1 MIYKL
6 SHFCWISLALV
17 FFNSYGFAQKNN
29 QAAPDSVIAPA
40 EENTVTGDFE
50 NITDTLVSRS
60 DFDSAND
67 SIFKWK
73 QDREFGYMTY
83 LDSLLREKRG
93 LKIDTVS
100 IDKGT
105 ADKSRAKIV
114 SARSTTSNSFLDSFA
129 VKFFFWAIAFFFIG
143 FILYKL
149 FFTGGL
155 FSGGN
160 AKPDEEHS
168 NKEPEILKEYSAYN
182 LLINEAE

>member
-1 MIYKL
+1 MIP
-6 SHFCWISLALV
+6 SS
-17 FFNSYGFAQKNN
+17 
-29 QAAPDSVIAPA
+29 
-40 EENTVTGDFE
+40 
-50 NITDTLVSRS
+50 
-60 DFDSAND
+60 
-67 SIFKWK
+67 KWK

-83 LDSLLREKRG
+83 LDSLLRKKTG

-105 ADKSRAKIV
+105 VDKTRAKIV

-129 VKFFFWAIAFFFIG
+129 VKFFFWAIASFFIG

-155 FSGGN
+155 FSNGN

-168 NKEPEILKEYSAYN
+168 NKEPEILKDYSAYN
-182 LLINEAE
+182 LLINEAELKNDFNFAIRYLYLQSLKKLSDHGIDHFFS